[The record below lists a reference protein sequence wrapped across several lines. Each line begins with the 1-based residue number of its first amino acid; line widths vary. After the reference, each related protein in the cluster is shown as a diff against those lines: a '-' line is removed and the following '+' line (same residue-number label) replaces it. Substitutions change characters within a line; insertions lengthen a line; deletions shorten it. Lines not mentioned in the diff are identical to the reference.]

1 MKKEGNINVFIEFYK
16 FSVTKIMAVEV
27 VETKGLWKKLQGIA
41 ADDKPVD
48 DINGTLRI
56 GNGSEFY
63 ELDTGKTFIYSI
75 GNAQANSH
83 WWEKQGWEKQ
93 VI

>member
-1 MKKEGNINVFIEFYK
+1 
-16 FSVTKIMAVEV
+16 MAVEV

-41 ADDKPVD
+41 ADNKPVD

-63 ELDTGKTFIYSI
+63 ELDTGDTFIYSI
-75 GNAQANSH
+75 KNADTTSSH
-83 WWEKQGWEKQ
+83 WWKKAGD
-93 VI
+93 

>member
-1 MKKEGNINVFIEFYK
+1 MINWHLKKYHYHKRPTNKVSFFLKEE
-16 FSVTKIMAVEV
+16 IMAVEV
-27 VETKGLWKKLQGIA
+27 VETKGLWKKLQGIST
-41 ADDKPVD
+41 DNKPVD

-75 GNAQANSH
+75 GNADQASSH
-83 WWEKQGWEKQ
+83 WWKK
-93 VI
+93 

>member
-1 MKKEGNINVFIEFYK
+1 
-16 FSVTKIMAVEV
+16 MAVEV
-27 VETKGLWKKLQGIA
+27 VETKGLWKKLQGLSTDA
-41 ADDKPVD
+41 KPVD

-63 ELDTGKTFIYSI
+63 ELDTGKTFIYSTENKTT
-75 GNAQANSH
+75 GDVN
-83 WWEKQGWEKQ
+83 WWEKK

>member
-1 MKKEGNINVFIEFYK
+1 
-16 FSVTKIMAVEV
+16 MAVEV
-27 VETKGLWKKLQGIA
+27 VETKGLWKKLQGITT
-41 ADDKPVD
+41 DVKPVD

-63 ELDTGKTFIYSI
+63 ELDTGDTFIYSI
-75 GNAQANSH
+75 KNADQASSSH
-83 WWEKQGWEKQ
+83 WWKKQ

>member
-1 MKKEGNINVFIEFYK
+1 M
-16 FSVTKIMAVEV
+16 
-27 VETKGLWKKLQGIA
+27 QGIA

-75 GNAQANSH
+75 KNANPANSH
-83 WWEKQGWEKQ
+83 WWEKQEKQ

>member
-1 MKKEGNINVFIEFYK
+1 
-16 FSVTKIMAVEV
+16 MAVEV
-27 VETKGLWKKLQGIA
+27 VETKGLWKKLQGKST
-41 ADDKPVD
+41 DDKPVD

-75 GNAQANSH
+75 KNADQADSH
-83 WWEKQGWEKQ
+83 WWEKQ

>member
-1 MKKEGNINVFIEFYK
+1 
-16 FSVTKIMAVEV
+16 MAVEV
-27 VETKGLWKKLQGIA
+27 VETKGLWKKLQGVTT
-41 ADDKPVD
+41 DNKPVD

-75 GNAQANSH
+75 GNADQASSH
-83 WWEKQGWEKQ
+83 WWEKQ